1 MTNPTWPIGPA
12 RTRDGREARIYAT
25 DGGGDFPIHGASLND
40 GQWSAECWMRDGRL
54 LGRSV
59 KSEGDLLPPKLTRD
73 EAAEQIA
80 AGMYDDAYNNYKSIT
95 PRAVRRVMEDFEKL
109 KAEGR
114 IDE

>member
-1 MTNPTWPIGPA
+1 MNKKTWSIGPA

-54 LGRSV
+54 LGRST
-59 KSEGDLLPPKLTRD
+59 EGDLIPPKLTRD
-73 EAAEQIA
+73 EAIAECRN
-80 AGMYDDAYNNYKSIT
+80 AGFIHDHKTDVTNAIVT
-95 PRAVRRVMEDFEKL
+95 HWEKL